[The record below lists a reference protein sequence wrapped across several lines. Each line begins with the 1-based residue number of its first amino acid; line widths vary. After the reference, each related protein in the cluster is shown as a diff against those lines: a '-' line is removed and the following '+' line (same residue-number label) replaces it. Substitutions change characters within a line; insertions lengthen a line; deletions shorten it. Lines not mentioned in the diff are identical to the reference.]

1 MPSGQ
6 DMDQDYAAAY
16 TRPDDGKQ
24 SIKSLPKEI

>member
-1 MPSGQ
+1 
-6 DMDQDYAAAY
+6 MDQDYAAAY